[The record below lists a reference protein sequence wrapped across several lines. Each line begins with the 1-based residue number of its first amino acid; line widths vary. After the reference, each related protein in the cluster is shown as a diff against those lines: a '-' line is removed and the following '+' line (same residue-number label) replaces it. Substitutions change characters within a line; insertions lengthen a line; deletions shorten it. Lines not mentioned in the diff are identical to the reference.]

1 MNKKL
6 LATLIIPLLGMTAC
20 GGNEF
25 KQVAYFSDSSGV
37 LVSEKGYK
45 RSGYVVAT
53 YTVKDEDLEY
63 INENIYS
70 NFPSSFELAM
80 PYNRGAEEESLPVE
94 PYSYVSIGGSMYNL
108 KLNKTTVSF
117 YETYTDVAYNAE
129 KRIARFT
136 THEDVKTAESVA
148 LYSTVYVL
156 NSGSTLT
163 IQKDDA
169 VSPSVKWSV
178 KLPKHT
184 FEEKVSE
191 RYVQYAEYES
201 VTYTLK

>member
-25 KQVAYFSDSSGV
+25 KQVAYFSDGSGV

-53 YTVKDEDLEY
+53 YTLKDEELEY
-63 INENIYS
+63 INENVYA
-70 NFPSSFELAM
+70 NFPSSFEIAM
-80 PYNRGAEEESLPVE
+80 PYSRGAEEEALPAE
-94 PYSYVSIGGSMYNL
+94 PYSSISVPGTMYYL
-108 KLNKTTVSF
+108 KPNKTTISW

-136 THEDVKTAESVA
+136 THENVKTADSVT

-156 NSGSTLT
+156 NSGSTLL